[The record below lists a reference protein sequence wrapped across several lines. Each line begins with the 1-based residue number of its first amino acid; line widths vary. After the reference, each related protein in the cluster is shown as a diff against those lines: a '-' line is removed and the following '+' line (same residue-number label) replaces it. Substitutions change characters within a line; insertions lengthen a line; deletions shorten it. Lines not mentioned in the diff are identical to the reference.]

1 MTKKEFEER
10 VGVEVSSKDYRIIE
24 QVYTYHPAIS
34 EIDGKH
40 EIATLYE
47 TGGMPLIK
55 SMVKAAKI
63 MEELERER
71 DQEMARLEKIN
82 NRIKNVVKNG
92 CLAYEQ
98 CRKDADDLFAKVNN
112 TAEWELAKAFLISKY
127 GVSIAERVTEEVE
140 A

>member
-10 VGVEVSSKDYRIIE
+10 AGVVVSVNDYRIIE

-34 EIDGKH
+34 ETDGKH

-55 SMVKAAKI
+55 SMIEAAKI
-63 MEELERER
+63 MEELEKER
-71 DQEMARLEKIN
+71 DQAMARLEKIN
-82 NRIKNVVKNG
+82 NRIKNVQNG
-92 CLAYEQ
+92 CLADEQ
-98 CRKDADDLFAKVNN
+98 CRKDAENLFVKVDNP
-112 TAEWELAKAFLISKY
+112 AEWELAKAFLISKY

>member
-10 VGVEVSSKDYRIIE
+10 AGVVVSVNDYRIIE

-34 EIDGKH
+34 EAGGKH

-55 SMVKAAKI
+55 SMVEAAKI

-71 DQEMARLEKIN
+71 DQGMARLEKIN
-82 NRIKNVVKNG
+82 NRIKNVKNG

-112 TAEWELAKAFLISKY
+112 PAEWELAKAFLISKY
-127 GVSIAERVTEEVE
+127 GVSIAERVTEEVG